1 MTDVFTVYNQE
12 FILHKTGHKKESRY
26 DQDIYKEN
34 YSATPKVV
42 ANVFDR

>member
-1 MTDVFTVYNQE
+1 MIDAFIVYNQE
-12 FILHKTGHKKESRY
+12 FILHKADHKKESRY